1 MTTPPT
7 INNGNVAFMIVTT
20 VLVFLMT
27 PGLALFYSGLTTR
40 KSSLTMMYYSFVAIG
55 IVTVIWALGGYSLVF
70 GDSIG
75 GIIGSPSQYYLL
87 QGDLASTIDTSQQ
100 AYIPQLIFFMY
111 QLMFAIITAPLMTGA
126 LAERMAI
133 GGWMVVLAV
142 WTILVYC
149 PVAHWVWG
157 GGFLQEFGFID
168 YAGGTV
174 IHATAGFAALIGVWY
189 LGSRSRHN
197 TTPSNIRLVLV
208 GTTLLMAGWFGF
220 NAGGA
225 LVSSY
230 TAVTAFANTALASGF
245 STLIWIAICYA
256 RERRFSIEQLANG
269 AIAGLATITPCAGYV
284 SPQAAIAIG
293 VLAPIVCY
301 GCLQW
306 SRRRGW
312 DDTLG
317 VWGIH
322 GMGGVAGSLFVGFFA
337 SAAVGGVTG
346 GWRQFTIQLLG
357 VLGVVVYTM
366 LASWLIFW
374 VVDKLGILRVAPE
387 VQSEGLD
394 PTYLSDEE

>member
-40 KSSLTMMYYSFVAIG
+40 KSSLTMMYYTFVAIG
-55 IVTVIWALGGYSLVF
+55 VVTVIWALGGYSLVF
-70 GDSIG
+70 GDSIAG
-75 GIIGSPSQYYLL
+75 LIGSPTQYYLL
-87 QGDLASTIDTSQQ
+87 QGDLASTIDTSHQ

-111 QLMFAIITAPLMTGA
+111 QLMFAIIAAPLMTGA
-126 LAERMAI
+126 LAERITI
-133 GGWMVVLAV
+133 GGWMVVLAI
-142 WTILVYC
+142 WTVVVYC

-157 GGFLQEFGFID
+157 GGFLQELGFID

-189 LGSRSRHN
+189 LGNRSRHN

-245 STLIWIAICYA
+245 STMIWIAICYSK
-256 RERRFSIEQLANG
+256 ERKFSIEQLANG
-269 AIAGLATITPCAGYV
+269 SIAGLATITPCAGYV

-293 VLAPIVCY
+293 VLAAIICY
-301 GCLQW
+301 GCLQIT
-306 SRRRGW
+306 RRRNW

-322 GMGGVAGSLFVGFFA
+322 GMGGVAGSLLVGFFA
-337 SAAVGGVTG
+337 STAIGGVGG

-374 VVDKLGILRVAPE
+374 LVDRFGILRVPTT

-394 PTYLSDEE
+394 ATYLSDEE